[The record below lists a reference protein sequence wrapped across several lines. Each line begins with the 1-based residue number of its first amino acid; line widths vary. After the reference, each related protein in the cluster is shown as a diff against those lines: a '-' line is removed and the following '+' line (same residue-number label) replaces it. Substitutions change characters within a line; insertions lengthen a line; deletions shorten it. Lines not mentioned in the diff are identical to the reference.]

1 MIFLTMRDIPTCSSS
16 QRLMQILVFL
26 FALFIANIQAEIP
39 LVDESEIVPAER
51 HERAT
56 EIITHII
63 NTYHYKSRPLDDSL
77 STSILDRY
85 LDSLDPNRSYFLAS
99 DISNFDK
106 YRFKLDNRLKDE
118 DLVPAFDIFRIYR
131 NRVDERINHAIAIL
145 DNDFDFTIDESYR
158 FDRRDSDWA
167 RTKAELDEIWR
178 KRVKNDVL
186 NLLLAKKDDAEYVDT
201 LAKRYER
208 IRTNTFQLDSND
220 IFQTFINSYTT
231 SIEPHTAYFS
241 PRESENFDIS
251 MRLSLEGI
259 GAVLTTEND
268 YTVIQNII
276 PGGPADLSNQLH
288 DEDKIIGV
296 GQGKNGEIVDIIGWR
311 LDDVVDLIRGP
322 KGTTLRIEI
331 LPKNSGPEGPHK
343 MIMLVRNKIKL
354 EEQAAKSS
362 IIEIT
367 ESKRKIG
374 VINLPTFY
382 IDFTAQARGDKNYKS
397 TSGDVRKLIAKLK
410 EANISGLIIDLR
422 GNGGGSLSEALELT
436 GLFIEKGPIVQTKD
450 STGRIDINDDPDPS
464 IVYSGPMA
472 VLVDRN
478 SASASEIFAGAI
490 QDYQR
495 GIIIGEPTFGKGTVQ
510 NIVDLD
516 RFISNADEEHGRLKT
531 TIAQFFR
538 VSGGSNQHRGVIPD
552 IILPTA
558 NISSDYGEK
567 SLDNALPWD
576 QVKPAKYIKVMST
589 PNDISMAE
597 TRHKQR
603 IKSDRAFQLMLEEQ
617 ELIEETSNQ
626 KEISLLMSEREAE
639 REKLQKTRQQLENEI
654 RIAQG
659 LPPLNDNESNNE
671 GADQE
676 DDTMDIILKE
686 AGMILDDMISPSYD
700 LPMDIQAV
708 QNSKN
713 KSDPL

>member
-1 MIFLTMRDIPTCSSS
+1 MIFLTMRDIPTRGSSH
-16 QRLMQILVFL
+16 RLMQILVFL

-118 DLVPAFDIFRIYR
+118 DLVPAFDIFKIYR
-131 NRVDERINHAIAIL
+131 NRVDERINHAIAML
-145 DNDFDFTIDESYR
+145 DNDFDFTIEESYR

-201 LAKRYER
+201 LTKRYER

-268 YTVIQNII
+268 YTVIQHII

-343 MIMLVRNKIKL
+343 MITLVRNKIKL

-362 IIEIT
+362 IIEIP

-374 VINLPTFY
+374 VINVPTFY
-382 IDFTAQARGDKNYKS
+382 IDFAAQARGDKNYKS

-410 EANISGLIIDLR
+410 EASISGLIIDLR

-589 PNDISMAE
+589 PDDISMAE
-597 TRHKQR
+597 ARHKQR
-603 IKSDRAFQLMLEEQ
+603 IKSDRAFQLLIEEQ

-626 KEISLLMSEREAE
+626 KEISLLMSERKAE
-639 REKLQKTRQQLENEI
+639 REKLQETREQLENEI

-671 GADQE
+671 SAGQE

-686 AGMILDDMISPSYD
+686 AGMILDDMIAPSYE

>member
-1 MIFLTMRDIPTCSSS
+1 MRDIPTRGSSH
-16 QRLMQILVFL
+16 RLMQILVIL

-118 DLVPAFDIFRIYR
+118 DLVPAFDIFKIYR
-131 NRVDERINHAIAIL
+131 NRVDERINHAIAML

-201 LAKRYER
+201 LTKRYER

-268 YTVIQNII
+268 YTVIQHII

-343 MIMLVRNKIKL
+343 MITLVRNKIKL

-362 IIEIT
+362 IIEIP

-374 VINLPTFY
+374 VINVPTFY
-382 IDFTAQARGDKNYKS
+382 IDFAAQARGDKNYKS

-410 EANISGLIIDLR
+410 EASISGLIIDLR

-490 QDYQR
+490 QDYLR

-589 PNDISMAE
+589 PDDISMAE
-597 TRHKQR
+597 ARHKQR
-603 IKSDRAFQLMLEEQ
+603 IKSDRAFQLLIEEQ

-626 KEISLLMSEREAE
+626 KEISLLMSERKAE
-639 REKLQKTRQQLENEI
+639 REKLQETREQLENEI

-671 GADQE
+671 SAGQE

-686 AGMILDDMISPSYD
+686 AGMILDDMIAPSYD

>member
-1 MIFLTMRDIPTCSSS
+1 MRDISTRGSSH
-16 QRLMQILVFL
+16 RLIQILVFL

-118 DLVPAFDIFRIYR
+118 DLMPAFDIFRIYR
-131 NRVDERINHAIAIL
+131 KRVDERINHAIAML

-178 KRVKNDVL
+178 KRVKIDVL

-201 LAKRYER
+201 LTKRYER

-268 YTVIQNII
+268 YTVIQHII

-343 MIMLVRNKIKL
+343 MITLVRNKIKL

-362 IIEIT
+362 ILEIP

-374 VINLPTFY
+374 VINVPTFY
-382 IDFTAQARGDKNYKS
+382 IDFAAQARGDKNYKS

-410 EANISGLIIDLR
+410 EASISGLIVDLR

-490 QDYQR
+490 KDYQR

-552 IILPTA
+552 IILTTA

-567 SLDNALPWD
+567 SLDNALHWD

-589 PNDISMAE
+589 PDDISMAE
-597 TRHKQR
+597 ARHKQR
-603 IKSDRAFQLMLEEQ
+603 IKSDRAFQLLIEEQ

-626 KEISLLMSEREAE
+626 KEISLLMSERKAE
-639 REKLQKTRQQLENEI
+639 REKLQETREQLENEI

-659 LPPLNDNESNNE
+659 LPPLNDNESNTE
-671 GADQE
+671 SAGQE

-686 AGMILDDMISPSYD
+686 AGMILDDMIAPSYD

>member
-1 MIFLTMRDIPTCSSS
+1 MIFLTMRDIPTRGSSH
-16 QRLMQILVFL
+16 RLMQILVIL

-118 DLVPAFDIFRIYR
+118 DLVPAFDIFKIYR
-131 NRVDERINHAIAIL
+131 NRVDERINHAIAML

-201 LAKRYER
+201 LTKRYER

-268 YTVIQNII
+268 YTVIQHII

-343 MIMLVRNKIKL
+343 MITLVRNKIKL

-362 IIEIT
+362 IIEIP

-374 VINLPTFY
+374 VINVPTFY
-382 IDFTAQARGDKNYKS
+382 IDFAAQARGDKNYKS

-410 EANISGLIIDLR
+410 EASISGLIIDLR

-589 PNDISMAE
+589 PDDISMAE
-597 TRHKQR
+597 ARHKQR
-603 IKSDRAFQLMLEEQ
+603 IKSDRAFQLLIEEQ

-626 KEISLLMSEREAE
+626 KEISLLMSERKAE
-639 REKLQKTRQQLENEI
+639 REKLQETREQLENEI

-671 GADQE
+671 SAGQE

-686 AGMILDDMISPSYD
+686 AGMILDDMIAPSYD

>member
-1 MIFLTMRDIPTCSSS
+1 MIFLTMRDISTRGSSH
-16 QRLMQILVFL
+16 RLMQILVFL

-85 LDSLDPNRSYFLAS
+85 LDSLDPNRSYFLTS

-131 NRVDERINHAIAIL
+131 KRVDERINHAIAML

-201 LAKRYER
+201 LTKRYER

-268 YTVIQNII
+268 YTVIQHII

-343 MIMLVRNKIKL
+343 MITLVRNKIKL

-362 IIEIT
+362 IIEIP

-374 VINLPTFY
+374 VINVPTFY
-382 IDFTAQARGDKNYKS
+382 IDFAAQARGDKNYKS

-410 EANISGLIIDLR
+410 EASISGLIIDLR

-589 PNDISMAE
+589 PDDISMAE
-597 TRHKQR
+597 ARHKQR
-603 IKSDRAFQLMLEEQ
+603 IKSDRAFQLLIEEQ

-626 KEISLLMSEREAE
+626 KEISLLMSERKAE
-639 REKLQKTRQQLENEI
+639 REKLQETREQLENEI

-659 LPPLNDNESNNE
+659 LPPLNDKESNNE
-671 GADQE
+671 SAGQE

-686 AGMILDDMISPSYD
+686 AGMILDDMIAPSYD

>member
-1 MIFLTMRDIPTCSSS
+1 MIFLTMRDIPTLGSSH
-16 QRLMQILVFL
+16 RLMQILVLL

-118 DLVPAFDIFRIYR
+118 DLVPAFDIFKIYR
-131 NRVDERINHAIAIL
+131 NRVDERINHAIAML

-201 LAKRYER
+201 LTKRYER

-268 YTVIQNII
+268 YTVIQHII

-296 GQGKNGEIVDIIGWR
+296 GQDKNGEIVDIIGWR

-343 MIMLVRNKIKL
+343 MITLVRNKIKL

-362 IIEIT
+362 IIEIP

-374 VINLPTFY
+374 VINVPTFY
-382 IDFTAQARGDKNYKS
+382 IDFAAQARGDKNYKS

-410 EANISGLIIDLR
+410 EASISGLIVDLR

-558 NISSDYGEK
+558 YISSDYGEK

-589 PNDISMAE
+589 PDDISMAE
-597 TRHKQR
+597 ARHKQR
-603 IKSDRAFQLMLEEQ
+603 IKSDRAFQLLIEEQ
-617 ELIEETSNQ
+617 KLIEETSNQ

-639 REKLQKTRQQLENEI
+639 REKLQETREQLENEI

-671 GADQE
+671 SAGQE

-686 AGMILDDMISPSYD
+686 AGMILDDMIAPSYD

>member
-1 MIFLTMRDIPTCSSS
+1 MIT
-16 QRLMQILVFL
+16 
-26 FALFIANIQAEIP
+26 
-39 LVDESEIVPAER
+39 
-51 HERAT
+51 
-56 EIITHII
+56 
-63 NTYHYKSRPLDDSL
+63 
-77 STSILDRY
+77 
-85 LDSLDPNRSYFLAS
+85 
-99 DISNFDK
+99 
-106 YRFKLDNRLKDE
+106 
-118 DLVPAFDIFRIYR
+118 
-131 NRVDERINHAIAIL
+131 
-145 DNDFDFTIDESYR
+145 
-158 FDRRDSDWA
+158 
-167 RTKAELDEIWR
+167 
-178 KRVKNDVL
+178 
-186 NLLLAKKDDAEYVDT
+186 
-201 LAKRYER
+201 
-208 IRTNTFQLDSND
+208 
-220 IFQTFINSYTT
+220 
-231 SIEPHTAYFS
+231 
-241 PRESENFDIS
+241 
-251 MRLSLEGI
+251 
-259 GAVLTTEND
+259 
-268 YTVIQNII
+268 
-276 PGGPADLSNQLH
+276 
-288 DEDKIIGV
+288 
-296 GQGKNGEIVDIIGWR
+296 
-311 LDDVVDLIRGP
+311 
-322 KGTTLRIEI
+322 
-331 LPKNSGPEGPHK
+331 
-343 MIMLVRNKIKL
+343 LVRNKIKL

-362 IIEIT
+362 IIEIP

-374 VINLPTFY
+374 VINVPTFY
-382 IDFTAQARGDKNYKS
+382 IDFAAQARGDKNYKS

-410 EANISGLIIDLR
+410 EASISGLIIDLR

-490 QDYQR
+490 QDYLR

-589 PNDISMAE
+589 PDDISMAE
-597 TRHKQR
+597 ARHKQR
-603 IKSDRAFQLMLEEQ
+603 IKSDRAFQLLIEEQ

-626 KEISLLMSEREAE
+626 KEISLLMSERKAE
-639 REKLQKTRQQLENEI
+639 REKLQETREQLENEI

-671 GADQE
+671 SAGQE

-686 AGMILDDMISPSYD
+686 AGMILDDMIAPSYD

>member
-1 MIFLTMRDIPTCSSS
+1 MRDIPTCSSS

>member
-1 MIFLTMRDIPTCSSS
+1 MIFLTMRDIPTRGSSH
-16 QRLMQILVFL
+16 RLMQILVFL

-118 DLVPAFDIFRIYR
+118 DLMPAFDIFRIYR
-131 NRVDERINHAIAIL
+131 KRVDERINHAIAML

-158 FDRRDSDWA
+158 FDRRDSDWG

-201 LAKRYER
+201 LTKRYER

-268 YTVIQNII
+268 YTVIQHII

-343 MIMLVRNKIKL
+343 MITLVRNKIKL

-362 IIEIT
+362 IIEIP

-374 VINLPTFY
+374 VINVPTFY
-382 IDFTAQARGDKNYKS
+382 IDFAAQARGDKNYKS
-397 TSGDVRKLIAKLK
+397 TSGDVRKLIAKLN

-589 PNDISMAE
+589 PDDISMAKA
-597 TRHKQR
+597 RHNQR
-603 IKSDRAFQLMLEEQ
+603 IESDRAFQLLIEEQ

-626 KEISLLMSEREAE
+626 KEISLLMSERKAE
-639 REKLQKTRQQLENEI
+639 REKLQETREQLENEI

-671 GADQE
+671 SAGQE

-686 AGMILDDMISPSYD
+686 AGMILDDMIALSYD